1 MKRLNAMYI
10 VIAAVLFVLSIALT
24 KLPAYNTT
32 GSEEINASSEYITN
46 IADIGL
52 SELESDE
59 ESGNI
64 SGDDIKQESSTDDN
78 NSETETME
86 TETETESQLTEE
98 EESIRDYLEN
108 TDFSEIIDFNAQK
121 PFEIKVNR
129 VCNCVTIYGI
139 NKDGDY
145 DIPYKT
151 MTCST
156 GLYKENTP
164 LGTYYISDKYDWR
177 MMIDGSFAQYAVRFN
192 GGVMFHSIP
201 YYSMNKGDMEWEE
214 YNKLGENAS
223 LGCVRLQI
231 EDVKWIFDNCPIG
244 TKVYVYDDEEN
255 PGPLGK
261 NIVKKIDSNNPFKG
275 WDPTDPDEN
284 NPWNKVKTSN
294 N

>member
-108 TDFSEIIDFNAQK
+108 TDFSEIIDFDAQK
-121 PFEIKVNR
+121 PFEIKVNSVHNLYNILEIR
-129 VCNCVTIYGI
+129 IIYI
-139 NKDGDY
+139 LIRRK
-145 DIPYKT
+145 
-151 MTCST
+151 
-156 GLYKENTP
+156 
-164 LGTYYISDKYDWR
+164 
-177 MMIDGSFAQYAVRFN
+177 
-192 GGVMFHSIP
+192 
-201 YYSMNKGDMEWEE
+201 
-214 YNKLGENAS
+214 
-223 LGCVRLQI
+223 
-231 EDVKWIFDNCPIG
+231 
-244 TKVYVYDDEEN
+244 
-255 PGPLGK
+255 
-261 NIVKKIDSNNPFKG
+261 
-275 WDPTDPDEN
+275 
-284 NPWNKVKTSN
+284 
-294 N
+294 